1 MLNNTASNFK
11 LIMSSS
17 QFNWVSFEES
27 ESTLFPSSRSKN
39 LNTLKE
45 ETVFPGERSKS
56 ESVGGEVTKYAVFD
70 SIRQLEQNGGDLGWS
85 REILSGADGA

>member
-1 MLNNTASNFK
+1 
-11 LIMSSS
+11 MSSP

-27 ESTLFPSSRSKN
+27 ESSLFSSSRSEN
-39 LNTLKE
+39 LKTLKE
-45 ETVFPGERSKS
+45 ETVLHGETSKS
-56 ESVGGEVTKYAVFD
+56 ESVGGEMTKYAVFD